1 MIEILLDAERNLTAG
16 RVDRAE
22 QLYRQ
27 AADADPRNSIAVV
40 GLARVAVERGD
51 DRAALDR
58 ARQALAIDPENAAAQ
73 RLATRLVEIL
83 SERGEM
89 SAAGGNVG
97 GRAAAAEPPKPRRR
111 GLISRILRR

>member
-51 DRAALDR
+51 DRGALDIARR
-58 ARQALAIDPENAAAQ
+58 ALTIDPENAAAQ

-83 SERGEM
+83 SQRGEVP
-89 SAAGGNVG
+89 AGSGDIG
-97 GRAAAAEPPKPRRR
+97 GGVAPAHRPKPSRR